1 MRDELFDGGD
11 FFVFREVLDSAF
23 AVDFFLMEDDF
34 PAEELFEDMRERTLV
49 IFPSVVL
56 VFLGVLSTV
65 NYNFISCSF
74 IPRICY
80 GKNRT
85 YWFGKMG

>member
-1 MRDELFDGGD
+1 MRDELTDGGD

-56 VFLGVLSTV
+56 VFLGVGL
-65 NYNFISCSF
+65 FISTFLWMPGSAVF
-74 IPRICY
+74 DE
-80 GKNRT
+80 GE
-85 YWFGKMG
+85 